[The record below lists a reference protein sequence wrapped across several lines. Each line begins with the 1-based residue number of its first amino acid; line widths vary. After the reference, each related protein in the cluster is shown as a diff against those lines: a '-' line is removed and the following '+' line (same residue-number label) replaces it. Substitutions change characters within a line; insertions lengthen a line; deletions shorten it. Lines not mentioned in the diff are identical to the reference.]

1 MTKKP
6 AAKKNATNKPAAKP
20 AAAKKL
26 AAKPSAA
33 KKPPAKKPAATKPAP
48 RKATAKPAAKP
59 AANKS
64 AANKSAA
71 SKPSAKTARPAGKRP
86 SGLWPTLSAGFA
98 ATADAAAARAS
109 LLSLLPPGAAASL
122 YAHIAQALGAQFA
135 RATAGARRLTL
146 KPLPSMEGFD
156 AAQSILST
164 FKVYAGALAEV
175 RAQAKEIGETW
186 LALEQA
192 ARKKFQADFAKMA
205 LAVTQER
212 NLADVPA
219 LMRAAIARVL
229 SEAPVKK
236 AKKPA

>member
-6 AAKKNATNKPAAKP
+6 AAKKNATKKPAAKSAAKS
-20 AAAKKL
+20 AAAKKP

-33 KKPPAKKPAATKPAP
+33 KKPATKKPAATKPAP
-48 RKATAKPAAKP
+48 RKALAKP

-64 AANKSAA
+64 AANRPAGA
-71 SKPSAKTARPAGKRP
+71 RTARPAGKP
-86 SGLWPTLSAGFA
+86 AGGLWPTLSAGFA

-192 ARKKFQADFAKMA
+192 AQKKFQADFAKMA

-236 AKKPA
+236 KKRAA

>member
-6 AAKKNATNKPAAKP
+6 AAKKNATKKPAAKP
-20 AAAKKL
+20 AAAKKPAGKTL
-26 AAKPSAA
+26 AAKKLPVR
-33 KKPPAKKPAATKPAP
+33 KPMATKTAP
-48 RKATAKPAAKP
+48 RKAPAKPAAKP

-64 AANKSAA
+64 ATNKPAPA
-71 SKPSAKTARPAGKRP
+71 KPARPAGKP
-86 SGLWPTLSAGFA
+86 AAGLWPTLSAGFA

-109 LLSLLPPGAAASL
+109 LLSQLPPGAAASL

-192 ARKKFQADFAKMA
+192 AQKKFQADFAKMA

-229 SEAPVKK
+229 SEAQVKK

>member
-6 AAKKNATNKPAAKP
+6 AAKKNATKKPAAKP
-20 AAAKKL
+20 AAAKKPAGKTL
-26 AAKPSAA
+26 AAKKLPVR
-33 KKPPAKKPAATKPAP
+33 KPMATKTAP
-48 RKATAKPAAKP
+48 RKAPAKPAAKP

-64 AANKSAA
+64 ATNKPAPA
-71 SKPSAKTARPAGKRP
+71 KPARPAGKP
-86 SGLWPTLSAGFA
+86 AAGLWPTLSAGFA

-192 ARKKFQADFAKMA
+192 AQKKFQADFAKMA